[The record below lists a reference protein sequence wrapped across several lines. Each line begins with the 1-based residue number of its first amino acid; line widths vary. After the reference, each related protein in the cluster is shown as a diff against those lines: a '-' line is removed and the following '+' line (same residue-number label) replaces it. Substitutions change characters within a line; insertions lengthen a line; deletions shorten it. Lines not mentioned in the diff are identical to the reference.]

1 MRRSLSILA
10 VLALLAALAP
20 TSIVAA
26 QSGGSRGAASAD
38 KVTVCH
44 SPNGVNPRAITIA
57 RSALKGHLAHGDFVV
72 TSSKPCTP
80 KPKAPQATVCTFSAA
95 TSQYFSA
102 PVAPATVGALFATGP
117 ITFRWNLATKAAID
131 GYWDEYTVAAP
142 ATKLHNVVTAGT
154 VNGTAVSLTFTRTAA
169 PPAADYVFPF
179 GGTLT
184 SVAPGP
190 ATLSGTMAGP
200 TFAFTASG
208 TVRCSSGAPAAGQ
221 P

>member
-1 MRRSLSILA
+1 M
-10 VLALLAALAP
+10 
-20 TSIVAA
+20 
-26 QSGGSRGAASAD
+26 
-38 KVTVCH
+38 
-44 SPNGVNPRAITIA
+44 
-57 RSALKGHLAHGDFVV
+57 
-72 TSSKPCTP
+72 
-80 KPKAPQATVCTFSAA
+80 
-95 TSQYFSA
+95 
-102 PVAPATVGALFATGP
+102 
-117 ITFRWNLATKAAID
+117 
-131 GYWDEYTVAAP
+131 
-142 ATKLHNVVTAGT
+142 VTAGT